1 MIVIHHNPDCGT
13 SRNVLDIIMDAGYQP
28 VIIDYQKEGW
38 TRAQLLALFA
48 TADLTPK
55 TALRVSKSPAESL
68 GLLKER
74 T

>member
-1 MIVIHHNPDCGT
+1 MIVIHHSPDCGT